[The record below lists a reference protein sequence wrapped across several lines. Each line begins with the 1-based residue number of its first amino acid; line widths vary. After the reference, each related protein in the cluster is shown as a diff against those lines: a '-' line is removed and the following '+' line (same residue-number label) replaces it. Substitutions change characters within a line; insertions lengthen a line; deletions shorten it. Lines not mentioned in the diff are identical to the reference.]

1 MTVFLRWGIFGI
13 IGVAA
18 LLYAYNA
25 SKDLA
30 HARQAKA
37 SAAPPVGTTEPV
49 TAEPVTSAQPA
60 TDAASAPIAVA
71 EADTVP
77 GRCVVE
83 LDIARRA
90 LESRSVGE
98 PLDRLLRIQEIAWLE
113 DVKRRERLTQVAT
126 RWYSQT
132 ARVDAAQMRRDV
144 IADCLNA
151 TP

>member
-13 IGVAA
+13 IGVGA

-37 SAAPPVGTTEPV
+37 SAAPPAETT
-49 TAEPVTSAQPA
+49 EPVTSAQPA
-60 TDAASAPIAVA
+60 TVAAPAPNAA
-71 EADTVP
+71 AAADTVP
-77 GRCVVE
+77 EHCVVE

-132 ARVDAAQMRRDV
+132 ARVDAAQLRRDV
-144 IADCLNA
+144 ITDCLNA